1 MSDTIDLK
9 SKGQYWTI
17 ILYPENMIS
26 NWKYEMP
33 RILQFPI
40 CYIIHDKDLRKERQ
54 EERKT
59 HMHLMI
65 IANNTTTANSI
76 LSLIKLLSADSDKP
90 CFAITT
96 LQRVVNIRGLYD
108 YFIHDTAECRAQR
121 KHLYAASER
130 IVANGFDIG
139 VFEQF
144 SFQDKI
150 SARDQLRNYILDN
163 MITDYRE
170 LELAIKDH
178 FKDQIYSEVSATC
191 SAYFERIIKGNYLY
205 LIKQAS
211 NINNPL

>member
-1 MSDTIDLK
+1 MPDTIDLK

-40 CYIIHDKDLRKERQ
+40 CYIIHDKDLRKERT

-76 LSLIKLLSADSDKP
+76 LSLIKLLSADSYKP

-144 SFQDKI
+144 SFQDKMP
-150 SARDQLRNYILDN
+150 DQ
-163 MITDYRE
+163 
-170 LELAIKDH
+170 
-178 FKDQIYSEVSATC
+178 
-191 SAYFERIIKGNYLY
+191 
-205 LIKQAS
+205 
-211 NINNPL
+211 